1 MNGITLEMVGDSLVA
16 IISDTGLFI
25 VTTEENSRKYS
36 EDFYPV
42 SEEAKEAYNIRF
54 ENGVLGLSS

>member
-1 MNGITLEMVGDSLVA
+1 MA

-25 VTTEENSRKYS
+25 VTTEENSEKYN

-42 SEEAKEAYNIRF
+42 SEEAREAYGITLNKDGR
-54 ENGVLGLSS
+54 LLLQK

>member
-1 MNGITLEMVGDSLVA
+1 MEKVQLVYAEVMNGITLEMVGDPLVA

-25 VTTEENSRKYS
+25 VTTKENSVKYN

-42 SEEAKEAYNIRF
+42 CEEARE
-54 ENGVLGLSS
+54 G